1 MINENFAQVLRAQ
14 IREDIDSYSADVAAG
29 RCKNYDEYQ
38 HLTGKIQGL
47 SRAEA
52 YLNALLEKVQK
63 QDDDD

>member
-1 MINENFAQVLRAQ
+1 MTEDGFAQLLRAQ
-14 IREDIDSYSADVAAG
+14 IREDIDNYTADVAAG
-29 RCKNYDEYQ
+29 RCKSFDEYQ